1 MVQKSDAKDETKI
14 EKELVFEKISRLDT
28 YLIMMFLLTLYTFNS
43 YVMSVSVFAVRIVT
57 AISEFIPFISFTYG
71 LMFFLFLVNFY
82 RFYASLNTS
91 DYNERKDLLNSSIVA
106 FFVILVLNIIA
117 EILISRI
124 KF

>member
-1 MVQKSDAKDETKI
+1 MEQKLDSKN
-14 EKELVFEKISRLDT
+14 EKEVIFDKISRIDI
-28 YLIMMFLLTLYTFNS
+28 YLILMFLLNLYAFNS

-82 RFYASLNTS
+82 RFYASINS
-91 DYNERKDLLNSSIVA
+91 NIYEERKDFLNSSIIS
-106 FFVILVLNIIA
+106 FFIILVLNVIA